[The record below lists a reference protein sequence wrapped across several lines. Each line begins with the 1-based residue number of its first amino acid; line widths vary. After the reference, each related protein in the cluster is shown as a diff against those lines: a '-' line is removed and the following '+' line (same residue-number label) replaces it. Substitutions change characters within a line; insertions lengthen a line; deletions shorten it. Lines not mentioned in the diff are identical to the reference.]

1 MLEGT
6 MNKYERLYFNSLD
19 SHVTVVDY
27 LQLRGL
33 NF

>member
-1 MLEGT
+1 